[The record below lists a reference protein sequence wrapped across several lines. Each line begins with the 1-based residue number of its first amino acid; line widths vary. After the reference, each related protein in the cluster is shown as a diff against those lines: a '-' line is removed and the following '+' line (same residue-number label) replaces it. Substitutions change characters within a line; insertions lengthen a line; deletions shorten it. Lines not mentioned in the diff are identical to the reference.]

1 MTTSPREYNSLIHQL
16 SDPNEFASF
25 FRIPTDETIYDIDLN
40 TRVIHVPD
48 FISVA
53 EDHNSEI
60 IWFKTDRFFDNFD
73 LYSTTCWI
81 QYINAEGEKYFYAAP
96 ILVGVEEFG
105 NEKIL
110 IPWAISKEVT
120 KTSGSI
126 EFAFQ
131 FFKLSEDG
139 LNFYFVLN
147 TLPAKSRVL
156 SGLRVDPS
164 AFLTDNSLTEEDALP
179 QREWLAGELER
190 LTDAYTRLNNTYELY
205 WVEVK

>member
-1 MTTSPREYNSLIHQL
+1 M
-16 SDPNEFASF
+16 
-25 FRIPTDETIYDIDLN
+25 
-40 TRVIHVPD
+40 
-48 FISVA
+48 
-53 EDHNSEI
+53 
-60 IWFKTDRFFDNFD
+60 
-73 LYSTTCWI
+73 
-81 QYINAEGEKYFYAAP
+81 
-96 ILVGVEEFG
+96 
-105 NEKIL
+105 
-110 IPWAISKEVT
+110 
-120 KTSGSI
+120 
-126 EFAFQ
+126 
-131 FFKLSEDG
+131 SEDG